1 MRRIEMFSDR
11 HAAYRALLSPR
22 LVAKR
27 GALVVLILLLL
38 AYNSALA
45 LPKTTITPCTEDFAK
60 SSVRPNLVKAVDGN
74 KWAVVT
80 IVVLR
85 PRRDPFEELSGLDS
99 LLSLSSLPKT
109 EGEQPERGG
118 ASSMERSFSSGFIVH
133 TDGQVLTSA
142 HAVHDA
148 QEVWVFTADGRRF
161 PATSVGFD
169 RRSDVAVLKISG
181 SHLPVVQMM
190 PTVSLCA
197 GEWVAALGAPFG
209 LEHSVTAG
217 VISAFPRFLPG
228 DGAIPWIQTDAAL
241 NPGSSGGPVLNADG
255 VVVGMSA
262 MVYSNTGIFMGVA
275 FALPIDRA
283 LRIARQL
290 TSNGL
295 VQRGH
300 IGVVIQ
306 PVSLELAQAFGLLS
320 AGGVV
325 VLSVDAGGS
334 AEKAGLR
341 SGDIVLQ
348 VDIDEQR
355 STSQTEQALHGL
367 AIDIKAASPVDIE
380 DRISMATPG
389 TSLGITIWRQRA
401 LKYIRLTVATA
412 LGQSTPRLIPKR
424 IHALQRLGLEFV
436 QHKQAPQMPAG
447 IYVEGVTGASL
458 LAGIEYG
465 DRIVAVNNLP
475 VLTVE
480 DFDSALKNFSQHER
494 VALLVQ
500 RDRIRFYVAVIKDV
514 P

>member
-1 MRRIEMFSDR
+1 MSFDF
-11 HAAYRALLSPR
+11 HAAYSAMPSSRV
-22 LVAKR
+22 VAKR
-27 GALVVLILLLL
+27 IALAALILLLL

-60 SSVRPNLVKAVDGN
+60 SSVRPSLVKAVDSN
-74 KWAVVT
+74 KLAVVT

-118 ASSMERSFSSGFIVH
+118 TSLERSYSSGFIVH

-148 QEVWVFTADGRRF
+148 QEIWVFTADGRRF

-169 RRSDVAVLKISG
+169 RRTDVAVLKISG
-181 SHLPVVQMM
+181 RHLPVVQVA
-190 PTVSLCA
+190 PTVSLCT

-217 VISAFPRFLPG
+217 VVSAFPRFLPG

-255 VVVGMSA
+255 IVVGMSA

-283 LRIARQL
+283 LRVARQL

-306 PVSLELAQAFGLLS
+306 PVSSELAQAFGLLS

-334 AEKAGLR
+334 ADTAGLR

-348 VDIDEQR
+348 ADIDEQ
-355 STSQTEQALHGL
+355 SSISQTEQALNGL
-367 AIDIKAASPVDIE
+367 AINLKAASPVDLE
-380 DRISMATPG
+380 DRISAAKPG
-389 TSLGITIWRQRA
+389 TSLGLTIWRQRA
-401 LKYIRLTVATA
+401 LKYIRLTVAPA
-412 LGQSTPRLIPKR
+412 PRQSTPRLIPKR
-424 IHALQRLGLEFV
+424 IHTPQRLGLEFV
-436 QHKQAPQMPAG
+436 QHKQVPQMPAG
-447 IYVEGVTGASL
+447 IYVEGVTGAGL

-465 DRIVAVNNLP
+465 DRIIAVNDLP

-480 DFDSALKNFSQHER
+480 DFDNALRTFSQQES
-494 VALLVQ
+494 VALLVE
-500 RDRIRFYVAVIKDV
+500 RDRIRFYVGVSKDTL
-514 P
+514 